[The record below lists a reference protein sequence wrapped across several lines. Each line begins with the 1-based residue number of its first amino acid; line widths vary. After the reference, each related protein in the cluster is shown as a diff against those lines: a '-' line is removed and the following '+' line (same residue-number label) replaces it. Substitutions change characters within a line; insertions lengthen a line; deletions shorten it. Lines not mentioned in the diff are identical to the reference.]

1 MDDHKYENSQVV
13 SPMQDVESV
22 YDPIEINGYPSS
34 CAEKFCKVLIWTRN
48 FVIFCAAAYVIIM
61 LYYTF

>member
-1 MDDHKYENSQVV
+1 MDEHKYEHSQVV

-22 YDPIEINGYPSS
+22 YDPIEINEYPSS
-34 CAEKFCKVLIWTRN
+34 FTEKFCKVIIWTRN
-48 FVIFCAAAYVIIM
+48 FVICCAAVYVIVM